1 MNFQQSQKPLLL
13 SLMVLLAFALLSF
26 IPQFSIGTF
35 SFREMDWLS
44 SVRPDEADSEYL
56 TEDECID
63 DESGNV
69 QYASDLPAADS
80 AAVEKSPCK
89 PGLTC
94 IEDFSDDQ
102 RSLAAFAEAMQNL
115 KSSGSGKVRIAF
127 YGDSFIEGDIFCGSV
142 RDSLQTLFG
151 GRGVGF
157 VPITSRVIG
166 FRNTIRQNFDRWETY
181 SIIEKRDSI
190 KQYVIGPAGY
200 CFKPRLDN
208 WVEFRGSRQRY
219 LRQFESVQL
228 FYRSLGES
236 YVHYTINDTLYRVA
250 QLQKGKRLREWK
262 KENIKARKIEFT
274 FENPD
279 SIEVYGASFEGGSGV
294 YVDNFAMRGNSGIGL
309 DLIPTHML
317 SSFNKYRDYKLI
329 ILQYG
334 LNALN
339 FDSSRYAWYSDR
351 MVTVIERLKEIFPD
365 ASIVLLS
372 VSDRSSN
379 VNGTY
384 KTIRSIPTLRNT
396 QRNIAKRTKIAFWD
410 LYQAMGGENSMVEF
424 VKANPALAAKDYTHL
439 TFKGGKRL
447 AGELVG
453 SLMHEIEKY
462 ERIQQLP

>member
-1 MNFQQSQKPLLL
+1 MI
-13 SLMVLLAFALLSF
+13 LLALGLLSF
-26 IPQFSIGTF
+26 LPQFSIGKF
-35 SFREMDWLS
+35 SFREIDLLS
-44 SVRPDEADSEYL
+44 NVRPESPPLEEIDEKTILSARNLALRQSR
-56 TEDECID
+56 
-63 DESGNV
+63 
-69 QYASDLPAADS
+69 DS
-80 AAVEKSPCK
+80 AKTDSVSVEEANRCK

-102 RSLAAFAEAMQNL
+102 RGTAAFVQALHNL
-115 KSSGSGKVRIAF
+115 KSSRSGKVRIAF

-157 VPITSRVIG
+157 VPITSHLVG
-166 FRNTIRQNFDRWETY
+166 FRNTIRQNFDHWETY
-181 SIIEKRDSI
+181 SIINRKDSAGR
-190 KQYVIGPAGY
+190 YVIGPAGY
-200 CFKPRLDN
+200 SFKPQLDN

-219 LRQFESVQL
+219 LRQFESIRL
-228 FYRSLGES
+228 FYRSAGQS
-236 YVHYTINDTLYRVA
+236 YVHYTLDDTLYRVGE
-250 QLQKGKRLREWK
+250 LQKGKRLREWK
-262 KENIKARKIEFT
+262 KENIKARKAEFT

-309 DLIPTHML
+309 HLIPTHML

-372 VSDRSSN
+372 VSDRSAN
-379 VNGTY
+379 INGTY
-384 KTIRSIPTLRNT
+384 RTIRSIPVLRNT
-396 QRNIAKRTKIAFWD
+396 QRRIAQRTKIAFWD
-410 LYQAMGGENSMVEF
+410 MYQAMGGENSMVDF
-424 VKANPALAAKDYTHL
+424 VKAKPALAAKDYTHL
-439 TFKGGKRL
+439 TFRGGKRL

-453 SLMHEIEKY
+453 SLLYELEKY
-462 ERIQQLP
+462 EQAQQLP

>member
-1 MNFQQSQKPLLL
+1 
-13 SLMVLLAFALLSF
+13 MVLLALGLLSF

-35 SFREMDWLS
+35 SFREIDLLS
-44 SVRPDEADSEYL
+44 SARPEPAPLEEIKENPVLSTGAPIPPADTISAR
-56 TEDECID
+56 ID
-63 DESGNV
+63 STFVEV
-69 QYASDLPAADS
+69 AD
-80 AAVEKSPCK
+80 PCK
-89 PGLTC
+89 PGITC

-102 RSLAAFAEAMQNL
+102 RGLIAFVEALSKL
-115 KSSGSGKVRIAF
+115 KSSRSEKLRIAF

-157 VPITSRVIG
+157 VPITSHVVG
-166 FRNTIRQNFDRWETY
+166 FRNTVGQKFDRWQTY
-181 SIIEKRDSI
+181 SIINRNDSARR
-190 KQYVIGPAGY
+190 YVIGPAGY
-200 CFKPRLDN
+200 CFKPQLDN

-219 LRQFESVQL
+219 LRQFESVRL
-228 FYRSLGES
+228 FYRSAGES
-236 YVHYTINDTLYRVA
+236 YVHYTLDDTLYRVA

-262 KENIKARKIEFT
+262 KENIKARKVEFT

-279 SIEVYGASFEGGSGV
+279 SLEVYGASFEGASGI

-309 DLIPTHML
+309 HLIPTHML

-339 FDSSRYAWYSDR
+339 FDSSRYAWYADR

-372 VSDRSSN
+372 VSDRSAN
-379 VNGTY
+379 INGTY
-384 KTIRSIPTLRNT
+384 RTIRTIPTLRNT
-396 QRNIAKRTKIAFWD
+396 QRLIAQRTKITFWD
-410 LYQAMGGENSMVEF
+410 LYQAMGGENSMVSF

-453 SLMHEIEKY
+453 SLLYELEKY
-462 ERIQQLP
+462 EKEQQLP